1 MFLVSVVLVGC
12 SMMCD
17 VVCEWIFEK
26 CDKDVLMVEYV
37 GQKRPCKSSVARF
50 VGSQSR
56 IHAKQIEPVH
66 ADPQQTDNKH
76 LTCRRDQTYR
86 NMICLV
92 HAPEAEYKQMMSLN

>member
-17 VVCEWIFEK
+17 VVGSWRFEE

-37 GQKRPCKSSVARF
+37 DQKRPCKSSVARF

-56 IHAKQIEPVH
+56 IHAKQMEPVE
-66 ADPQQTDNKH
+66 ADLQQTDNKL
-76 LTCRRDQTYR
+76 LTRMKDRTYR
-86 NMICLV
+86 TIIYLASNS
-92 HAPEAEYKQMMSLN
+92 ETQDNK